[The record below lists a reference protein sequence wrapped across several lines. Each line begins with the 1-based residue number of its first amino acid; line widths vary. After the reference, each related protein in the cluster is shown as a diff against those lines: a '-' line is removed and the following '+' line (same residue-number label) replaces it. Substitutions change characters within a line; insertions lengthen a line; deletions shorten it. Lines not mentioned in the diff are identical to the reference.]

1 MRRLRKAKADS
12 SVRSMTVWVARCEE
26 EKAGR
31 RLSAP
36 LHGEQAIRMRSEFSS
51 NHLSTAIDAAVD
63 RTLAGQPLSRDGA
76 VDLALHASLPELLA
90 AATVLRAHGKSTTV
104 TFSKKVFIPLT
115 TLCRDYCGYCTFRKD
130 PGQPGAHFMTPDE
143 VLALAEQGRR
153 AGCKEAL
160 FSLGD
165 QPERIFPEARE
176 FLREQGFT
184 RTLDYLAA
192 MCELV
197 LDRTGLLPHAN
208 PGVMDRPALE
218 RLKNSNAS
226 VGLMLESVSTRLMRG
241 DLPHAKAPDK
251 VPALRLRTM
260 EEAGKLSIAF
270 TTGILIGIGETLGE
284 RIDSLFAIRAMHE
297 KYGHIQEVIVQ
308 NFRAKAEIPMANHP
322 EPSLDEMLRT
332 IAVARL
338 ILGPYMNVQA
348 PPNLS
353 YADFPRLLEAGINDW
368 GGISPVTKDF
378 INPEAAWPQIRK
390 LEAETN
396 GRGFA
401 LRERLALYPE
411 FTLREQ
417 FQSAPVRARLAALA
431 SGEGFAL
438 ADAEIV
444 RRSSSDRFGTTGLA

>member
-1 MRRLRKAKADS
+1 MQAES
-12 SVRSMTVWVARCEE
+12 SSQGAITAEANQLAVNE
-26 EKAGR
+26 G
-31 RLSAP
+31 LSGAP
-36 LHGEQAIRMRSEFSS
+36 LAR
-51 NHLSTAIDAAVD
+51 DAALH
-63 RTLAGQPLSRDGA
+63 LAVNAPLQ
-76 VDLALHASLPELLA
+76 ELLA
-90 AATVLRAHGKSTTV
+90 AASSLRAQEKGTTV

-130 PGQPGAHFMTPDE
+130 PGEPGAHFMTPDE

-176 FLREQGFT
+176 FLRRQGFA

-208 PGVMDRPALE
+208 PGVMDGPALE

-226 VGLMLESVSTRLMRG
+226 VGLMLETVSTRLMRG

-251 VPALRLRTM
+251 VPALRVRTI

-270 TTGILIGIGETLGE
+270 TTGILIGIGETMEE
-284 RIDSLFAIRAMHE
+284 RIDSLFAIRAVHE

-308 NFRAKAEIPMANHP
+308 NFRAKAGIPMAQHP
-322 EPSLDEMLRT
+322 EPSLDDMLRT
-332 IAVARL
+332 IALARL
-338 ILGPYMNVQA
+338 ILGPHMNIQA

-378 INPEAAWPQIRK
+378 INPEAAWPQISK
-390 LEAETN
+390 LRSETEA
-396 GRGFA
+396 RGFI

-411 FTLREQ
+411 L
-417 FQSAPVRARLAALA
+417 VAR
-431 SGEGFAL
+431 
-438 ADAEIV
+438 
-444 RRSSSDRFGTTGLA
+444 DRFLSSRVRESLSRFAGPDGFPVSPSSLDPHLTLA

>member
-1 MRRLRKAKADS
+1 MR
-12 SVRSMTVWVARCEE
+12 EE
-26 EKAGR
+26 QSTNGAG
-31 RLSAP
+31 
-36 LHGEQAIRMRSEFSS
+36 
-51 NHLSTAIDAAVD
+51 TAIDAALD
-63 RTLAGQPLSRDGA
+63 RTLGGERLDRDA
-76 VDLALHASLPELLA
+76 ALDLAPTAPLRELLA
-90 AATVLRAHGKSTTV
+90 AATAVRAQGKGTTI

-143 VLALAEQGRR
+143 VLALAEQGQR

-165 QPERIFPEARE
+165 QPERIFPEARD
-176 FLREQGFT
+176 FLRKQGFT

-197 LDRTGLLPHAN
+197 LDRTGLVPHAN
-208 PGVMDRPALE
+208 PGVMDRPVLE

-226 VGLMLESVSTRLMRG
+226 VGLMLETVSTRLMRG

-251 VPALRLRTM
+251 VPALRLRTI

-270 TTGILIGIGETLGE
+270 TTGLLIGIGETLEE
-284 RIDSLFAIRAMHE
+284 RIDSLFAIRALHE

-308 NFRAKAEIPMANHP
+308 NFRAKTEIPMANHP

-338 ILGPYMNVQA
+338 VLGPHMNIQA

-353 YADFPRLLEAGINDW
+353 YDNFPRLLEAGINDW

-378 INPEAAWPQIRK
+378 INPEAAWPQISR

-396 GRGFA
+396 ARGFT

-411 FTLREQ
+411 FIRSDD
-417 FQSAPVRARLAALA
+417 FASPAIRKRLDV
-431 SGEGFAL
+431 L
-438 ADAEIV
+438 ADAE
-444 RRSSSDRFGTTGLA
+444 GLAV

>member
-1 MRRLRKAKADS
+1 MQAES
-12 SVRSMTVWVARCEE
+12 SSQGAIAAEANQPAVIE
-26 EKAGR
+26 G
-31 RLSAP
+31 LSGASLTRDTALHLAVNAP
-36 LHGEQAIRMRSEFSS
+36 LQ
-51 NHLSTAIDAAVD
+51 D
-63 RTLAGQPLSRDGA
+63 
-76 VDLALHASLPELLA
+76 LLA
-90 AATVLRAHGKSTTV
+90 AASSLRAQGKGNTV

-130 PGQPGAHFMTPDE
+130 PGEPGAHFMTPKE

-176 FLREQGFT
+176 FLRQQGFA

-208 PGVMDRPALE
+208 PGVMDRAALE

-226 VGLMLESVSTRLMRG
+226 VGLMLENASVRLMRG

-251 VPALRLRTM
+251 VPALRLRTI
-260 EEAGKLSIAF
+260 EDAGKLSIAF
-270 TTGILIGIGETLGE
+270 TTGILIGIGETMEE
-284 RIDSLFAIRAMHE
+284 RIDSLFAIRALHE

-308 NFRAKAEIPMANHP
+308 NFRAKAGIPMAQHP
-322 EPSLDEMLRT
+322 EPSLDDMLRT
-332 IAVARL
+332 IALARL
-338 ILGPYMNVQA
+338 ILGPHMNIQA

-353 YADFPRLLEAGINDW
+353 YADFPSLLEAGINDW

-378 INPEAAWPQIRK
+378 INPEAAWPQISK
-390 LEAETN
+390 LDAETAA
-396 GRGFA
+396 RGFT
-401 LRERLALYPE
+401 LRERLAIYPE
-411 FTLREQ
+411 FLSREN
-417 FQSAPVRARLAALA
+417 FLSANVLPHLAKLA
-431 SGEGFAL
+431 SPDGFA
-438 ADAEIV
+438 
-444 RRSSSDRFGTTGLA
+444 R